1 MTLILNGTDGLSDV
15 NGTATTPAIRGT
27 DANTGIFFP
36 AADTIAFS
44 EGGAEAMRI
53 DSDGDVGIGTT
64 SPVSRLQVANTTATR
79 ITISKAADSIT
90 NNEELGSI
98 LWRINGGA
106 GTVMGNIYY
115 TGNAGSSGDGTGAL
129 VFGARNNNNAT
140 TLVESMR
147 IDSSGDLLVGTTAGS
162 GNFVLNN
169 KNGNDFGS
177 GFNLQKNGNGTPNYE
192 FVVGGDNKLYLGY
205 SATATPTAVGNFATN
220 GTYTATSDLR
230 KKKDISYAFN
240 GLSIVSQLKPVQ
252 GRMLDDKESSPLRP
266 MFIAQDMVDVLP
278 SVVSSI
284 DPSPNT
290 DNPILGIDYASIVP
304 VLCKA
309 IQELKATV
317 DAQAARITALESAG
331 A

>member
-1 MTLILNGTDGLSDV
+1 MPITIDGTNGISNVQSTTDGS
-15 NGTATTPAIRGT
+15 AATPAIRGT
-27 DANTGIFFP
+27 DTNTGIFFP

-44 EGGAEAMRI
+44 EGGTEAMRI
-53 DSDGDVGIGTT
+53 NSAGDVGIGTS
-64 SPVSRLQVANTTATR
+64 SPVSIGGGYIGATVNGSNGSGITLQQAGTTRGSIFVDSNGLQYFAPSTNPQLFYTNGTERMR
-79 ITISKAADSIT
+79 ITS
-90 NNEELGSI
+90 
-98 LWRINGGA
+98 GGA
-106 GTVMGNIYY
+106 
-115 TGNAGSSGDGTGAL
+115 
-129 VFGARNNNNAT
+129 
-140 TLVESMR
+140 
-147 IDSSGDLLVGTTAGS
+147 LLVGTTAGS
-162 GNFVLNN
+162 GNLVLNN
-169 KNGNDFGS
+169 KNGNDFS
-177 GFNLQKNGNGTPNYE
+177 FGFNLQKNGNGTPNYE

-220 GTYTATSDLR
+220 GTYTATSDIR

-252 GRMLDDKESSPLRP
+252 GRMLDDEESSPLRP

-284 DPSPNT
+284 EPSPNT

-317 DAQAARITALESAG
+317 DAQAARIAALEV
-331 A
+331 